1 MSFKEMVS
9 LLPSSVFKRAYE
21 LYFIDLE
28 RMKIE
33 NLRII
38 KNCLNFFA
46 YRREFERMKKVNL
59 RIIKDSLK

>member
-1 MSFKEMVS
+1 MNMSFKEFVS
-9 LLPSSVFKRAYE
+9 LLPSSVFERAYE

-38 KNCLNFFA
+38 K
-46 YRREFERMKKVNL
+46 
-59 RIIKDSLK
+59 DSLK